1 MVVIDRFSKYDIFIL
16 VPAKC
21 PGKMAAPLFLKHV
34 VKYWGLPKMIVSDRD
49 GYFTGRFWT
58 ELLKLMGSDL
68 NSPLAFT
75 LKRMARLSG

>member
-16 VPAKC
+16 VPAK
-21 PGKMAAPLFLKHV
+21 MAASLFLKHV